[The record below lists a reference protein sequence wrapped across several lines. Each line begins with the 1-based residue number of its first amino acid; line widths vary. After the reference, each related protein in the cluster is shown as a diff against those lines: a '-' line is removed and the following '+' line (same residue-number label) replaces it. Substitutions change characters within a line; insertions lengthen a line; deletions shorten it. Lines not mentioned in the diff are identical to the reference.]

1 MIIRYLALAVLL
13 AGHGAVVQAA
23 DQHRASNQASAHIDH
38 ILDAWADT
46 PGRHGLLPVA
56 EREADVARRHAAL
69 AVSAPDNLTAIQT
82 HIRHVLNAIDP
93 AVEKDGPGTGYGL
106 IRAAA
111 AISAHATLA
120 ARAPD
125 ASDNVKLHAKHVIAS
140 IDTVVER
147 CQKVITLGKQI
158 LAQKEAAPALKKA
171 YAVLQQVEWILTGH
185 DVNGDGVISWDKGEG
200 GLAQVR
206 KHVAYMKQGEG
217 R

>member
-1 MIIRYLALAVLL
+1 MILRYLVVAVLL
-13 AGHGAVVQAA
+13 IGQSTAVQAA
-23 DQHRASNQASAHIDH
+23 EQSKAPNQALAHIGH
-38 ILDAWADT
+38 ILDAWLDT
-46 PGRHGLLPVA
+46 PGRWGLLPTA
-56 EREADVARRHAAL
+56 ERDADVARRHAAL
-69 AVSAPDNLTAIQT
+69 AISAPDDLAAIQT

-93 AVEKDGPGTGYGL
+93 AVENKGPGTGYGL

-125 ASDNVKLHAKHVIAS
+125 ASDTVKLHAKHVIAS

-147 CQKVITLGKQI
+147 CQKVIALGQQI
-158 LAQKEAAPALKKA
+158 LAEKAAAPALKKA
-171 YAVLQQVEWILTGH
+171 YGVLQQVEWILTGH
-185 DVNGDGVISWDKGEG
+185 DVNGDGTISWDGGEG

>member
-1 MIIRYLALAVLL
+1 MIIRSLVLAVLL
-13 AGHGAVVQAA
+13 VGQSAAVQAA
-23 DQHRASNQASAHIDH
+23 EQNQAPNQALAHIGH
-38 ILDAWADT
+38 ILDAWVDT
-46 PGRHGLLPVA
+46 PGRWGLLPTA
-56 EREADVARRHAAL
+56 ERDADVARRHAAL
-69 AVSAPDNLTAIQT
+69 AISSPDKLAVIQT

-93 AVEKDGPGTGYGL
+93 VVEKDGPGTGYGL

-120 ARAPD
+120 ARSPD

-158 LAQKEAAPALKKA
+158 LAQKEAAPAVKKA

-206 KHVAYMKQGEG
+206 KHVVYMKQGEG